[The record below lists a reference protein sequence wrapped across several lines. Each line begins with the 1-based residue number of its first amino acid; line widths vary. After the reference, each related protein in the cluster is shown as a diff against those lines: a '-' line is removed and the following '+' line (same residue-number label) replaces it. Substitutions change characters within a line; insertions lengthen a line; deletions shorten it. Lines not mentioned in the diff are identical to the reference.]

1 MNNEYLKK
9 IVGLLGALK
18 KKSGHGDTGDQTLK
32 NAHFEAKKNNVGLS
46 ILLKDAMHEIL
57 KTPPFFIFQ
66 IIFH

>member
-32 NAHFEAKKNNVGLS
+32 NAHFEAKKTML
-46 ILLKDAMHEIL
+46 AYQ
-57 KTPPFFIFQ
+57 FY
-66 IIFH
+66 